1 MTSQHTATPT
11 VAPGTGTDPLLR
23 SATAKVARRLTPFL
37 ALLYFVN
44 YLDRTNIGF
53 AGPNGMNDELGLTE
67 AAFGLAAGI
76 FFIGYLLLEVPSNMA
91 LHRFGARRWIA
102 RIMVTWGLVAAAM
115 AFVPSAGWLYTLRFL
130 LGVAEAGFFPGI
142 ILYLTFWFPQR
153 ERARMTALFMAA
165 IPASSAI
172 GAPLSSLLIEHGEG
186 LLGLSGWRAMF
197 LLEGIPAVLLG
208 VVTWFFLTDRPGDA
222 AWLEPAE
229 RAALT
234 AALDADDDHKSRTYH
249 VSIRE
254 SLTSGRVWA
263 LAFVY
268 FGIVYGLYALGFF
281 LPTIIKGF
289 EQQFGTSY
297 SLLERGLINA
307 VPYAVG
313 VVAMLWWARHGDRR
327 GERVWH
333 VALPA
338 FIGGAA
344 IPVAL
349 YLGSPAAAMA
359 AVTVCAVGVMC
370 ALPTF
375 WALPTA
381 FLTGAAAASGIALV
395 NSVGNTAGFAAP
407 YVTGWLAD
415 LTGSQKTGL
424 WLVGAVMVA
433 AGATAVVLR
442 ATPGAR
448 GRDDA

>member
-1 MTSQHTATPT
+1 MATTTAGDH
-11 VAPGTGTDPLLR
+11 AAYD
-23 SATAKVARRLTPFL
+23 SHDATLARATRRVARRLTPFL
-37 ALLYFVN
+37 ALLYLVN

-53 AGPNGMNDELGLTE
+53 AGPNGMNDELGLT
-67 AAFGLAAGI
+67 AKAFGFAAGV

-102 RIMVTWGLVAAAM
+102 RILVTWGIVAAAM
-115 AFVPSAGWLYTLRFL
+115 AFVPNAGWLVALRFL

-153 ERARMTALFMAA
+153 DRARMTALFMAA
-165 IPASSAI
+165 IPLSSAI
-172 GAPLSSLLIEHGEG
+172 GAPLSSLLIDYGHGLFG
-186 LLGLSGWRAMF
+186 MSGWRTMF
-197 LLEGIPAVLLG
+197 LFEGIPAILLG
-208 VVTWFFLTDRPGDA
+208 VVTWFFLTDRPQDA
-222 AWLEPAE
+222 AWLPDDE
-229 RAALT
+229 RDALVR
-234 AALDADDDHKSRTYH
+234 ALDEDDAEKARYH
-249 VSIRE
+249 VSIRQ
-254 SLTSGRVWA
+254 SLTRPRVWA

-289 EQQFGTSY
+289 EKQFGTSY
-297 SLLERGLINA
+297 TLLERGLINA
-307 VPYAVG
+307 IPYAVG
-313 VVAMLWWARHGDRR
+313 AVAMLLWARHGDRT
-327 GERVWH
+327 GERTWH

-338 FIGGAA
+338 IIGGAA

-349 YLGSPAAAMA
+349 YLGSPVTAMV

-407 YVTGWLAD
+407 YITGWLAD

-424 WLVGAVMVA
+424 WVVGAAMVA
-433 AGATAVVLR
+433 AGVLAVALR
-442 ATPGAR
+442 SPSRVG
-448 GRDDA
+448 DAAP